1 VANCSS
7 ALFAG
12 TGKSETGYSS
22 REEFDGLTITV
33 SHFALAKTFN
43 LQVNFNILSHPGYK
57 ASVAALL
64 RIESA
69 VVGRSF
75 DFSDINDLETA
86 GRRDVFELFLLR
98 WKEDRF
104 YGDDPV
110 ANLHWPIFDS
120 FDEGTQEMVGLLNC
134 VIYWRTYF
142 EDILADHAIVDVVLV
157 NTCDQSY
164 TYQING
170 PDVTYLG
177 AGDRHDPKFDRFLVA
192 TKSGVY
198 LQGDTIERD
207 TEGSCLYSIQV
218 YPSEQYQEIYVTSK
232 PAIFTAM
239 LILVFLFTSAVF
251 FMYDCLVERRQRVV
265 MDTAVASSA
274 IVSSLFPKNVRDRLY
289 NKASDPDKAD
299 ATAETPFATHSSR
312 AGTGIET
319 ETNNGLDNMVTGY
332 SKPIADLFHN
342 CTVLF
347 ADIVG
352 K

>member
-1 VANCSS
+1 
-7 ALFAG
+7 
-12 TGKSETGYSS
+12 
-22 REEFDGLTITV
+22 
-33 SHFALAKTFN
+33 
-43 LQVNFNILSHPGYK
+43 VNFNILSHPGYK

-86 GRRDVFELFLLR
+86 GRRDVFELFLQR

-110 ANLHWPIFDS
+110 ADLHWPIFDS
-120 FDEGTQEMVGLLNC
+120 FDEGTQEMVGLLTC

-142 EDILADHAIVDVVLV
+142 EDILTENAIVDVVLV
-157 NTCDQSY
+157 NTCDQTY
-164 TYQING
+164 TYEING
-170 PDVTYLG
+170 PDVNYLG
-177 AGDRHDPKFDRFLVA
+177 AGDLHNSKFDEFLVPKNSDFYFQGA
-192 TKSGVY
+192 TGE
-198 LQGDTIERD
+198 ID

-218 YPSEQYQEIYVTSK
+218 YPSEQYQEIYVTSR
-232 PAIFTAM
+232 PGMFTMM
-239 LILVFLFTSAVF
+239 LVLVFLFTSVVF
-251 FMYDCLVERRQRVV
+251 FMYDFLVERRQRVV

-289 NKASDPDKAD
+289 NTPKSQEKAE
-299 ATAETPFATHSSR
+299 TAPETPFATHTSG
-312 AGTGIET
+312 AGSGMET
-319 ETNNGLDNMVTGY
+319 ETNNGMNTMPTGY